1 MSEKDKLELVEHRGG
16 CHCGGVTWK
25 VLAPPDLTGSNV
37 DQTEL
42 LLNFCFLVIH
52 CNCSVC
58 EMKQNHHF
66 IVPRERF
73 VLETG
78 TSLISTYT
86 FNTHA
91 AKSGHFIYISQL
103 NVNIWNLD
111 INSVLSVEFRVSMFQ
126 DQTRT
131 ELV

>member
-1 MSEKDKLELVEHRGG
+1 MLELVEHRGG

-25 VLAPPDLTGSNV
+25 VLAPPDLTGGTV
-37 DQTEL
+37 GQTKL
-42 LLNFCFLVIH
+42 LLNFCSSVVH

-66 IVPRERF
+66 IVPRDRF

-78 TSLISTYT
+78 TALISTYT

-91 AKSGHFIYISQL
+91 AKSGHFIDISRP
-103 NVNIWNLD
+103 NVNTWNLD
-111 INSVLSVEFRVSMFQ
+111 INFVLFVEFRVSTFQ
-126 DQTRT
+126 DLTRT